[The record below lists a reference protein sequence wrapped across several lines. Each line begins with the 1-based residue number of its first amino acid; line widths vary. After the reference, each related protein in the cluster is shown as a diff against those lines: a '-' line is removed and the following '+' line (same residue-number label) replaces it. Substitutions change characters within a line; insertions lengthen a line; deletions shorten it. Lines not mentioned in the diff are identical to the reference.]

1 MIPCLVPTLLLTI
14 ALPHFSEGGSIDA
27 NYAESS
33 SQSFKTPC
41 WLCEVP
47 KCKECLTSHWTQ
59 WGSCSSPC
67 GKKGYQSRTRLVHHP
82 SSCPNGS
89 CTHLLTKT
97 WRPCNRFCH
106 NGGTPNRW
114 FCSCP
119 LNYIG
124 DCCETGLLVCVEI
137 WHRYNFKYQIQ
148 LNWSQYSLQ
157 FQNSSWNGES
167 KLSVTRKKYNS
178 DRGEESIF

>member
-1 MIPCLVPTLLLTI
+1 MIPCLVLTLLLTI
-14 ALPHFSEGGSIDA
+14 ALPHFCEGGSLDA

-33 SQSFKTPC
+33 SQSLKTPC

-67 GKKGYQSRTRLVHHP
+67 GKKGYQSRTRLVRHP

-124 DCCETGLLVCVEI
+124 DCCETGLLVCDEM
-137 WHRYNFKYQIQ
+137 
-148 LNWSQYSLQ
+148 
-157 FQNSSWNGES
+157 
-167 KLSVTRKKYNS
+167 
-178 DRGEESIF
+178 

>member
-1 MIPCLVPTLLLTI
+1 MIPCLVLTFLLTI
-14 ALPHFSEGGSIDA
+14 ASPHFCEGGSLDA

-47 KCKECLTSHWTQ
+47 KCRGCLTSHWTQ

-89 CTHLLTKT
+89 CSHLLTKA
-97 WRPCNRFCH
+97 WRPCNRFCY

-119 LNYIG
+119 LTHIG
-124 DCCETGLLVCVEI
+124 DCCETGLLVCVE
-137 WHRYNFKYQIQ
+137 N
-148 LNWSQYSLQ
+148 
-157 FQNSSWNGES
+157 
-167 KLSVTRKKYNS
+167 
-178 DRGEESIF
+178 